1 MLFHTNNSIYLSHND
16 GQQVSHTPSMHCY
29 GCVKKC
35 LFGDAEAC
43 ARKTCTGLECYIWPD
58 NNSYLV
64 EGIRHYFECVS
75 DKYISQPVV
84 IIDFSHKNI
93 TYFLNDSWLEQFKNM
108 RLILVTDK
116 KMTAIA
122 HYWFYNDTLETTISS
137 IIFYDDSA
145 EEVATK
151 LKKTFLAKTIK
162 PSGSRPKLS
171 QNEFSLFSFL
181 FNGWTPKKIAY
192 QNGTSVKNTYAMKNR
207 IERKLGVSITR
218 LRN

>member
-75 DKYISQPVV
+75 DKYVSQPVV

-93 TYFLNDSWLEQFKNM
+93 TYFLNNSWLEQFKNM

-122 HYWFYNDTLETTISS
+122 HYWFYNDTSETIISTVIFHDD
-137 IIFYDDSA
+137 IIDDIKFKIRQSFLGKITRPS
-145 EEVATK
+145 E
-151 LKKTFLAKTIK
+151 KKA
-162 PSGSRPKLS
+162 KLS
-171 QNEFSLFSFL
+171 ANEYALFSEL
-181 FNGWTPKKIAY
+181 YKGQLPKKIAMK
-192 QNGTSVKNTYAMKNR
+192 NATNVKNIYAMKIR
-207 IERKLGVSITR
+207 IENKLGVPISR
-218 LRN
+218 LAS